1 MGTDMRFGFI
11 GLGDLGH
18 AMAATLPDPL
28 CVYDISAQAMESFR
42 GRARLATSA
51 GDVGRHADL
60 VGVCVRN
67 DEDVCDVVSGKGG
80 LIHHAGP
87 GTIVAIHSTVMPET
101 VTSQAEIAARH
112 GIIVFDAAVSG
123 SAQDSLDKRQ
133 VCMVGGDAA
142 TIDVARPLLE
152 AFSRQIVHAGSLG
165 QGMVLKFAN
174 NLTTYLQLAATV
186 ESYALVEAAG
196 IDPDLLTRVMTDN
209 ENLNRMTKLYR
220 EYRAAH
226 ADGDGTS
233 PFWIAQQAL
242 AGLAEKDL
250 HHAIEVA
257 ERQGVTLRGATAI
270 RANIRQIITK

>member
-1 MGTDMRFGFI
+1 MRFGFI

-18 AMAATLPDPL
+18 AMAAMLPDPL
-28 CVYDISAQAMESFR
+28 CVYDVSAPAMEPFR
-42 GRARLATSA
+42 NRAVLATSA

-60 VGVCVRN
+60 IGLCVRN
-67 DEDVCDVVSGKGG
+67 DQDVCDVISGPDG
-80 LIHHAGP
+80 LIHHAAS

-101 VTSQAEIAARH
+101 VTAQAAIAAQH
-112 GIIVFDAAVSG
+112 GIMVFDAAVSG
-123 SAQDSLDKRQ
+123 SAQDALDKRQ
-133 VCMVGGDAA
+133 VCMVGGDEA
-142 TIDVARPLLE
+142 TISAALPLLE

-196 IDPDLLTRVMTDN
+196 IDPALLTRVMTDN
-209 ENLNRMTKLYR
+209 ENLNRMMKLYQQ
-220 EYRAAH
+220 YRAAH
-226 ADGDGTS
+226 ADEDGNS

-250 HHAIEVA
+250 HHAIEA
-257 ERQGVTLRGATAI
+257 GARQGLTLRAAEAV